1 MLLELGEVALVV
13 HGGPRRCGGD
23 SYLPTTASAA
33 PLQQRKAP
41 RRSCEIHAGAL
52 LPQARLLRENSC
64 EKFPRGKLRALEARA
79 KAARGGGREP
89 RRGEERGRARAMGTQ
104 RVQDLLAQA
113 GSISEQKGSVE
124 AFCLAIDAAVE
135 PGSAT
140 AQQDC
145 ALVVEKVLSTEVSQ
159 WVCRDALQYLIPA
172 LRKLSKDV
180 HEKVAER

>member
-1 MLLELGEVALVV
+1 
-13 HGGPRRCGGD
+13 
-23 SYLPTTASAA
+23 
-33 PLQQRKAP
+33 
-41 RRSCEIHAGAL
+41 
-52 LPQARLLRENSC
+52 
-64 EKFPRGKLRALEARA
+64 
-79 KAARGGGREP
+79 
-89 RRGEERGRARAMGTQ
+89 MGTQ

-159 WVCRDALQYLIPA
+159 WVCRDALQYLVPA

-180 HEKVAER
+180 YEKVAER